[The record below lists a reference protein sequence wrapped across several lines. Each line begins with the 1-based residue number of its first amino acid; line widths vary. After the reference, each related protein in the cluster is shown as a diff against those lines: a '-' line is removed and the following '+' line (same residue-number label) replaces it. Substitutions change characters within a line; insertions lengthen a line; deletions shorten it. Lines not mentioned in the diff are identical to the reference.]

1 MTELDT
7 RKLLGFRLVAP
18 KAPGHVA
25 TGTVVGDK
33 PVSYGLKKG
42 TKPGQS
48 VLGLKLGIKAG
59 QKPT

>member
-18 KAPGHVA
+18 NAPGRVS

-33 PVSYGLKKG
+33 PVSCGLKKG

-48 VLGLKLGIKAG
+48 VLGLKLGIKVG
-59 QKPT
+59 QKQT

>member
-18 KAPGHVA
+18 KAPGHVS
-25 TGTVVGDK
+25 TGTVVGAK
-33 PVSYGLKKG
+33 PVSCGLKG